1 MVAIK
6 ATKPVELRRR
16 QSKSKSRRIDDK
28 AVMSGEPLESVP
40 DSEARAFY
48 RNSMEVLATA
58 KIPFLVGGAF
68 AFERYTGIRRYT
80 KDFDIFVRPKHLAR
94 SLAALEK
101 AGYRTEVT
109 DSHWL
114 GKAWSDSLF
123 VDIIFSSGNGEATV
137 DDQWFDNACKAEVLG
152 MPVLI
157 CPPEEM
163 IWSKS
168 FVMERERY
176 DGADIAHLLRACA
189 PTLNWRRLVSR
200 YEDKWRVLFSY
211 LVLFGFIYPAERDK
225 IPAWVMRRLL
235 RRLEKELETP
245 PPSDKVVQGT
255 LISREQFLTDV
266 ADWGYRD
273 GRLPPTGN
281 MTPEQI
287 GEWTEAIGT

>member
-6 ATKPVELRRR
+6 AMKPAEQAKRRY
-16 QSKSKSRRIDDK
+16 KSNSRKKVCRPV
-28 AVMSGEPLESVP
+28 ASGEPLESVP
-40 DSEARAFY
+40 DNEARAFY
-48 RNSMEVLATA
+48 RSAMEVLAAA

-68 AFERYTGIRRYT
+68 ALERYTGIRRYT
-80 KDFDIFVRPKHLAR
+80 KDFDIFVRPKHMAR

-101 AGYRTEVT
+101 AGYRIEVT
-109 DSHWL
+109 ASHWL

-176 DGADIAHLLRACA
+176 DGADIAHLLRVCA
-189 PTLNWRRLVSR
+189 PTLNWRRLISR
-200 YEDKWRVLFSY
+200 YGDKWRVLFSY
-211 LVLFGFIYPAERDK
+211 LVLFGFIYPDERDK

-235 RRLEKELETP
+235 SRLEKELETP

-266 ADWGYRD
+266 SDWGYRD

-281 MTPEQI
+281 MSPEQI
-287 GEWTEAIGT
+287 GHWTEAIWT